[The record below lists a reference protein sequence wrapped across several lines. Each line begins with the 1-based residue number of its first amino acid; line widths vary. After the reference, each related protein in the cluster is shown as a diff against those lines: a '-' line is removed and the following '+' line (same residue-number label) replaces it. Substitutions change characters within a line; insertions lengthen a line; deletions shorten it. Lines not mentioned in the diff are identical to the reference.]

1 MTSKRTPSS
10 KDQQVAIIGS
20 GPAGLMA
27 ASVIS
32 RAGYSVTIFEKK
44 SGPGK
49 KLLIAGS
56 SGLNITYDSPIKEF
70 AENYKGQADFVK
82 LLEAFAPE
90 NWLEFI
96 HSLGIETFK
105 GTSRRYFVEGMKAS
119 ALLKAWTDSLKKNGV
134 EILFQQECSDYQ
146 VVRSGE
152 TSEIQLT
159 FASGKSWTGSAVC
172 FALGGGSYEP
182 TETPLRWPEI
192 FKRRGLNFIPFESSN
207 VGFQVDW
214 PEKLIQ
220 EVEGQPLKN
229 IILSSSKGTRSGDA
243 VITRYGIEGTPV
255 YFAGVLG
262 TVHIDLKP
270 DLSVKQVLE
279 KLEAVKENMSSIRRA
294 KKTLKLCPAA
304 LALLF
309 HLAPDKLDLPRF
321 AALIKN
327 FPLTLKA
334 KQPLT
339 EAISSSGGLDFQD
352 LGPGVF
358 AAGEM
363 LNWDAPTGGFWIQ
376 GCVSQGFV
384 AGQEIVK
391 YLGSIR

>member
-1 MTSKRTPSS
+1 MTSKRIPSS
-10 KDQQVAIIGS
+10 KDLRVAVIGS

-32 RAGYSVTIFEKK
+32 QAGYAVTIFEKK

-56 SGLNITYDSPIKEF
+56 SGLNITYDSPVEEF
-70 AENYKGQADFVK
+70 AENYQGKMDFVQ
-82 LLEAFAPE
+82 LLKAFSPE
-90 NWLEFI
+90 KWIEFI
-96 HSLGIETFK
+96 HALGIETFK

-119 ALLKAWTDSLKKNGV
+119 SLLKAWTDSLKKNGV
-134 EILFQQECSDYQ
+134 EITFQQECTDYQ
-146 VVRSGE
+146 SSRHGE
-152 TSEIQLT
+152 NTEIQLS
-159 FASGKSWTGSAVC
+159 FSNGKSWTGSAVC

-182 TETPLRWPEI
+182 TENPLRWPEL
-192 FKRRGLNFIPFESSN
+192 FKRKGLLFIPFESSN

-214 PEKLIQ
+214 PEKLLQ
-220 EVEGQPLKN
+220 EVEGEPLKN
-229 IILSSSKGTRSGDA
+229 IVLSSHKATRSGDA

-255 YFAGVLG
+255 YFAGALG

-270 DLSVKQVLE
+270 DLSVKQILE
-279 KLEAVKENMSSIRRA
+279 KLETVKENMSPIRRA

-304 LALLF
+304 LALVF
-309 HLAPDKLDLPRF
+309 HMAPEKLDLPQF
-321 AALIKN
+321 AALIKK

-334 KQPLT
+334 RQPLT

-376 GCVSQGFV
+376 GCVSQGYV
-384 AGQEIVK
+384 AGKEIVK
-391 YLGSIR
+391 YLGAIR

>member
-1 MTSKRTPSS
+1 MR
-10 KDQQVAIIGS
+10 VAIVGS

-27 ASVIS
+27 ASVVS
-32 RAGYSVTIFEKK
+32 RAGYPVTIFEKK

-70 AENYKGQADFVK
+70 AENYQGKMDFAQ
-82 LLEAFAPE
+82 LLEAFSPE
-90 NWLEFI
+90 KWIEFI
-96 HSLGIETFK
+96 HALGIETFK

-119 ALLKAWTDSLKKNGV
+119 SLLKAWTDSLKKDGV
-134 EILFQQECSDYQ
+134 EMVFQQECTDYEVQ
-146 VVRSGE
+146 ESGQITLKFSNTE
-152 TSEIQLT
+152 TWL
-159 FASGKSWTGSAVC
+159 GSAVC

-182 TETPLRWPEI
+182 SEDPLRWPEL
-192 FKRRGLNFIPFESSN
+192 FRRKGLRFIPFESSN

-214 PEKLIQ
+214 PEKLLQ

-229 IILSSSKGTRSGDA
+229 IILSSSKANRSGDA

-255 YFAGVLG
+255 YFAGILG
-262 TVHIDLKP
+262 TVRIDLKP
-270 DLSVKQVLE
+270 DLSVKQILE
-279 KLEAVKENMSSIRRA
+279 KLEGVRENLSPIRRA

-309 HLAPDKLDLPRF
+309 HMAPEKLDLTQF

-334 KQPLT
+334 RQPLT

-376 GCVSQGFV
+376 GCVSQGYA
-384 AGQEIVK
+384 AGQGIVK